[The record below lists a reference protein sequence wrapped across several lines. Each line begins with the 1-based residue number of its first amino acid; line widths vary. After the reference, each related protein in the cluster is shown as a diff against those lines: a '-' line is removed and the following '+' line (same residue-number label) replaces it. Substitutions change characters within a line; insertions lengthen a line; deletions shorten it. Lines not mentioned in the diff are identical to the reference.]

1 MPAKRS
7 LLLQVLLFIA
17 MRLVFH
23 TQVRMVYPFLP
34 IFGRGLGVDLYS
46 LSLGVSLR
54 SASGLIGPFL
64 ADVGDR
70 YGRRAGML
78 LGAGL
83 LTAAMTLMW
92 LWPSYPSFVAMLLL
106 GLLASFVFQPAMQ
119 AYLGDQ
125 VPFERRGRVLGFTEL
140 GWSFSFILGVP
151 AVGLI
156 IARSGW
162 RAPFFWLALCGLLI
176 LFTLRA
182 VLPAGRPPVPG
193 GNNLLRNIGLVFRP
207 GATLAGLGL
216 GLTISGANELV
227 NLVFGVWLE
236 QAFQVKVAT
245 LAVASLVI
253 GFSELGGELGVS
265 FSVDRLGK
273 RRAIRLGLVGNMV
286 AVAALLVLGSSLPG
300 ALLGLFFFYATF
312 EFTIVSALPLM
323 TAILPE
329 ARATYMATFLAST
342 AVGRSLG
349 SLVAPWLYQ
358 LGLGLNH
365 HAPLMLSA
373 FSVIMLNLLAIHFLR
388 FIAEGEQLRL
398 GQPQEAHTV

>member
-140 GWSFSFILGVP
+140 GWSFSFILG
-151 AVGLI
+151 
-156 IARSGW
+156 
-162 RAPFFWLALCGLLI
+162 
-176 LFTLRA
+176 
-182 VLPAGRPPVPG
+182 
-193 GNNLLRNIGLVFRP
+193 
-207 GATLAGLGL
+207 GAC
-216 GLTISGANELV
+216 
-227 NLVFGVWLE
+227 
-236 QAFQVKVAT
+236 
-245 LAVASLVI
+245 
-253 GFSELGGELGVS
+253 
-265 FSVDRLGK
+265 
-273 RRAIRLGLVGNMV
+273 RRADHR
-286 AVAALLVLGSSLPG
+286 P
-300 ALLGLFFFYATF
+300 
-312 EFTIVSALPLM
+312 
-323 TAILPE
+323 
-329 ARATYMATFLAST
+329 
-342 AVGRSLG
+342 
-349 SLVAPWLYQ
+349 
-358 LGLGLNH
+358 
-365 HAPLMLSA
+365 
-373 FSVIMLNLLAIHFLR
+373 
-388 FIAEGEQLRL
+388 
-398 GQPQEAHTV
+398 